1 MNPNYITAARIV
13 GAVGLLLL
21 SVTHQPLTAFWL
33 IYAFCGITDMAD
45 GYIARR
51 FSAVTKTGELL
62 CGEVNPESFSLTFGA
77 HINRQWREI
86 LSYPDA
92 CYFLCPYFFTR
103 SSLMTPFQFKP

>member
-62 CGEVNPESFSLTFGA
+62 CGEVSPES
-77 HINRQWREI
+77 
-86 LSYPDA
+86 
-92 CYFLCPYFFTR
+92 
-103 SSLMTPFQFKP
+103 